1 MSNSNNNAQNNAQN
15 NTNAAGQG
23 LEVLLDPRKE
33 VITSNAGQTL
43 DLLVRLRAPLQ
54 TGEVKRTPLAISL
67 VIDRS
72 GSMGGRKIAEAK
84 RCALDLLRRLD
95 DEDKVSLVVY
105 DTTID
110 VLLETMPV
118 RLARTLMPMRLLEIE
133 ARGGTALHSGWL
145 KGAETLA
152 PTAGSAMMSRVIL
165 LSDGQANEGI
175 VDTQQICDQ
184 VRELAS
190 AGVTTSTVG
199 IGVDFNEELMTAIA
213 NAGQGNSWYGER
225 VEDLA
230 ESFDAEMGFLAN
242 LAFQDVRVKLDT
254 PLLARMGQIQVRND
268 YIQNSKGQYCLPSIA
283 AGSEVWMAISLS
295 MNEVI
300 HLQDS
305 NSVLTCTISLKDKQG
320 KEQQCQVKLPAMPV
334 VGLPEYRMATE
345 NELVARR
352 FNEVESAEIQREA
365 RRHVQNRNWDA
376 VEGLVRQLED
386 RAHNN
391 PWLQETVKYLR
402 KLLDRRDSGLMEKEL
417 MYASNKMMNRVAD
430 LNDSMLFCMSEEA
443 VKPAYMRK
451 KVSQG
456 RNTDSQG
463 DVQK

>member
-1 MSNSNNNAQNNAQN
+1 
-15 NTNAAGQG
+15 
-23 LEVLLDPRKE
+23 
-33 VITSNAGQTL
+33 L

-54 TGEVKRTPLAISL
+54 SGDAKRTPLAISL

-72 GSMGGRKIAEAK
+72 GSMGGSKIAEAK
-84 RCALDLLRRLD
+84 RCALDLLARLD

-118 RLARTLMPMRLLEIE
+118 RLARTLMPMRLLDVD
-133 ARGGTALHSGWL
+133 ARGGTALHAGWL

-152 PTAGSAMMSRVIL
+152 PTAGNGMMSRVIL
-165 LSDGQANEGI
+165 LSDGQANHGI
-175 VDTQQICDQ
+175 VSTQEICDQ

-230 ESFDAEMGFLAN
+230 ESFDAEMGFLAS
-242 LAFQDVRVKLDT
+242 LAFQDVRVKLET
-254 PLLARMGQIQVRND
+254 PLLPRMGQIKVRND
-268 YIQNSKGQYCLPSIA
+268 YLQNSKGQYCLPSIA

-300 HLQDS
+300 YLQDTG
-305 NSVLTCTISLKDKQG
+305 SVLTCAISLKDKQG
-320 KEQQCQVKLPAMPV
+320 NEHQCSVKLPSLPV
-334 VGLPEYRMATE
+334 VGLIEYGMAQE

-365 RRHVQNRNWDA
+365 RRHVQI
-376 VEGLVRQLED
+376 ETGLRS
-386 RAHNN
+386 RA
-391 PWLQETVKYLR
+391 
-402 KLLDRRDSGLMEKEL
+402 
-417 MYASNKMMNRVAD
+417 
-430 LNDSMLFCMSEEA
+430 
-443 VKPAYMRK
+443 
-451 KVSQG
+451 
-456 RNTDSQG
+456 
-463 DVQK
+463 

>member
-1 MSNSNNNAQNNAQN
+1 MSNRSNPNHFDNAR
-15 NTNAAGQG
+15 GQG
-23 LEVLLDPRKE
+23 LEVILDPRKD
-33 VITSNAGQTL
+33 VIAKNAAQSL

-54 TGEVKRTPLAISL
+54 DGDAKRTPLAVSL

-72 GSMGGRKIAEAK
+72 GSMGGSKIAEAK

-118 RLARTLMPMRLLEIE
+118 RLARTLLPMRL
-133 ARGGTALHSGWL
+133 ADVRASGGTALHAGWL

-152 PTAGSAMMSRVIL
+152 PTAGSGMMSRVIL

-175 VDTQQICDQ
+175 VDTQQICEQ

-230 ESFDAEMGFLAN
+230 ESFDAEMGFLAS
-242 LAFQDVRVKLDT
+242 LAFQDVRVKLET

-300 HLQDS
+300 YLQDT
-305 NSVLTCTISLKDKQG
+305 NSVLTCVISLKDKHG
-320 KEQQCQVKLPAMPV
+320 KEQLCQVKLPAMPV
-334 VGLPEYRMATE
+334 VSLSQYQDAPE

-352 FNEVESAEIQREA
+352 FNEIESADIQREA
-365 RRHVQNRNWDA
+365 RRHVQDRNWTA
-376 VEGLVRQLED
+376 VERLVRELED
-386 RAHNN
+386 RAQNN
-391 PWLQETVKYLR
+391 PWLGETVKYLR
-402 KLLDRRDSGLMEKEL
+402 KLLDRRDSGAMEKEL
-417 MYASNKMMNRVAD
+417 MYASSKLKNRVAD
-430 LNDSMLFCMSEEA
+430 LNDSVAFSMEFECI
-443 VKPAYMRK
+443 KPAYMRK

-456 RNTDSQG
+456 RNTDSQ
-463 DVQK
+463 K